1 MNLLKSLISVSFMTL
16 ISRILGFIRDVLIAS
31 TFGASMFTDAF
42 FISFKIPNLL
52 CRIFSDNSFS
62 QTFVPILMEYK
73 SCKNEK
79 YVQNFISSMFG
90 FMIFF
95 MFFLIILGMFY
106 SRFLILINAPGFLE
120 LPEKLRLSEHLL
132 TIMLPYI
139 LLISLSSFFSSIL
152 NSWNYF
158 SVPALSP
165 VFLNIS
171 IIVFSIFFSSFFN
184 PSIISLAWAVII
196 GGFIQ
201 LFYQFPFLY
210 KINMLVMP
218 NISWN
223 NIGLL
228 RFLKKIGP
236 AILGTSANQ
245 ISLIINTIFTSLLCS
260 GSISWIYY
268 ADRLIE
274 FPVGILGVSLS
285 TVLFTSLTKRYKNN
299 IKSEYKKLLDW
310 GLRIGLIVSLPSAI
324 ILFFLA
330 KPIIVVLFQ
339 YGKFTNFDVLMTE
352 KVLELYSFGL
362 VSFIL
367 VKILASAFYAC
378 EEINIPMQISFL
390 TLFLT
395 QLMNPILIFY
405 FKHAGLALSVS
416 ISGWINFLL
425 LYWKLYQKKMIFLK
439 YNDFVFIFRLI
450 LSILVMLVIL
460 FFILHFMPLWNVGSF
475 FNKIIRLIF
484 VCFISGVGYL
494 VMLHFLGIRLLSF
507 SCNFS
512 QLE

>member
-1 MNLLKSLISVSFMTL
+1 MNLLKSLISVSCMTL
-16 ISRILGFIRDVLIAS
+16 LSRILGFIRDVLIAS

-52 CRIFSDNSFS
+52 CRIFSDGSFS
-62 QTFVPILMEYK
+62 QIFVPILIEYK
-73 SCKNEK
+73 TCQNKK
-79 YVQNFISSMFG
+79 YIQDFISSIFS
-90 FMIFF
+90 FIIFF
-95 MFFLIILGMFY
+95 MSIVIILGMFF
-106 SRFLILINAPGFLE
+106 SRFLILINAPGFTE
-120 LPEKLRLSEHLL
+120 LPEKLKLSEHLL

-139 LLISLSSFFSSIL
+139 LFISLSSFFSSIL

-158 SVPALSP
+158 SIPALSSI
-165 VFLNIS
+165 FLNIS
-171 IIVFSIFFSSFFN
+171 IIFFSIFFSSFFN

-201 LFYQFPFLY
+201 LCYQLPLLY
-210 KINMLVMP
+210 KINMLVIP
-218 NISWN
+218 NLSWN

-236 AILGTSANQ
+236 TILGTSANQ

-285 TVLFTSLTKRYKNN
+285 TILFTSLTKRYKYR

-310 GLRIGLIVSLPSAI
+310 GLRIGLIVSLPSAV

-330 KPIIVVLFQ
+330 KPIIIVLFQ
-339 YGKFTNFDVLMTE
+339 YGKFTNFDVLMT
-352 KVLELYSFGL
+352 KRVLELYALGL

-367 VKILASAFYAC
+367 VKILASAFYAS
-378 EEINIPMQISFL
+378 EEIHIPMQISLL

-395 QLMNPILIFY
+395 QLMNPIFIFY

-425 LYWKLYQKKMIFLK
+425 LYWKLHQRKIIFFK
-439 YNDFVFIFRLI
+439 YNEFFFLFRLI
-450 LSILVMLVIL
+450 LAVLVMLFIL
-460 FFILHFMPLWNVGSF
+460 FCILHFMPLWSTGSF
-475 FNKIIRLIF
+475 LNKIIRLIF
-484 VCFISGVGYL
+484 VCFISGISYL
-494 VMLHFLGIRLLSF
+494 VMLHFLGIRLL
-507 SCNFS
+507 NFS
-512 QLE
+512 YNFS